1 MVGILEFKEQ
11 RIVSLM
17 GKVAELELENEKLR
31 TLSFELMNEDVTDSY
46 KDHVRKEVFQ
56 DAKS

>member
-1 MVGILEFKEQ
+1 MVGLLEFKEQ

>member
-17 GKVAELELENEKLR
+17 SKVAELELENEKLR

-56 DAKS
+56 DVKG

>member
-1 MVGILEFKEQ
+1 MVGLLEFKEQ

-56 DAKS
+56 DVKG